1 MGPRDVVLLRD
12 LALAY
17 AGAGDAVVARR
28 YGAAA
33 YRLAPMNAKVADAF
47 GVTLAAAGEADGA
60 RQLFDK
66 ALALSPGNPAIIA
79 HRDAL

>member
-1 MGPRDVVLLRD
+1 
-12 LALAY
+12 
-17 AGAGDAVVARR
+17 
-28 YGAAA
+28 
-33 YRLAPMNAKVADAF
+33 MNAKVADAF